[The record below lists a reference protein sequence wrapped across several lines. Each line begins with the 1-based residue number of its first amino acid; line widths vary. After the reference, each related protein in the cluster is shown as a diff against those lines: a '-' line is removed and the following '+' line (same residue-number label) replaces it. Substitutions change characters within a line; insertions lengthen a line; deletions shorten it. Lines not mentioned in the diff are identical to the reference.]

1 MREIKVIYA
10 VLYAD
15 RDHGNKL
22 LGLPRY
28 LISMFGKSDP
38 MAIPLLVWATSA
50 SGARYPQGRNPA
62 G

>member
-15 RDHGNKL
+15 RDHGNEL

-28 LISMFGKSDP
+28 LVSMFGKSDP
-38 MAIPLLVWATSA
+38 MAIPLLV
-50 SGARYPQGRNPA
+50 
-62 G
+62 